1 VISPGPDLSQ
11 RQRQILIRVVEE
23 YVATGQPVGS
33 KNLVERAE
41 MRVSPATV
49 RNELAELERLG
60 LLTHPHT
67 SAGRVPTDRGYRYY
81 VDRLL
86 ERQAPR
92 PATFPLDLG
101 EARNEVEAALQATTE
116 TLSQVTRLI
125 ALVSAPPLEAATVRH
140 VEVLMLQ
147 PQIVM
152 VVVITSTGGV
162 TKRVYAFD
170 APVDPG
176 LAAWAAAYLNDQ
188 LVGLALGSG
197 QLRRRL
203 ADPGMTAAERTFLE
217 VLSPAFTE
225 AEGDEQRV
233 YVGGAAGFLD
243 DVRDEELSSYRS
255 LIDLLER
262 RRTLLDMLAEAL
274 DPRRPFV
281 RVGDE
286 LANPAL
292 RELALVGAAYGIANR
307 TLGAV
312 SLIGSSRMDYD
323 KAIRT
328 VRSAASELSRFA
340 EIIYGED

>member
-1 VISPGPDLSQ
+1 VIAPGPDLSE
-11 RQRQILIRVVEE
+11 RQREILIRVVEE

-33 KNLVERAE
+33 KNLVERAG

-86 ERQAPR
+86 DRRLPR

-101 EARNEVEAALQATTE
+101 EARSEVEAALQATTE

-125 ALVSAPPLEAATVRH
+125 ALVSAPPLQAATVRH

-170 APVDPG
+170 APVDAG
-176 LAAWAAAYLNDQ
+176 LAYWAAQYLNEQ
-188 LVGLALGSG
+188 LAGLSLGSS

-203 ADPGMTAAERTFLE
+203 EDPGLYPAEREFLA
-217 VLSPAFTE
+217 VLAPVFTE
-225 AEGDEQRV
+225 AAGEEQQV
-233 YVGGAAGFLD
+233 YVGGAAGLLD
-243 DVRDEELSSYRS
+243 DVRDQELGSYRS

-262 RRTLLDMLAEAL
+262 RRALLDVLAEAL

-292 RELALVGAAYGIANR
+292 HDLALVGAAYGIANR

-312 SLIGSSRMDYD
+312 SLIGPTRMDYD

-340 EIIYGED
+340 EVIYGDN

>member
-1 VISPGPDLSQ
+1 
-11 RQRQILIRVVEE
+11 
-23 YVATGQPVGS
+23 
-33 KNLVERAE
+33 
-41 MRVSPATV
+41 
-49 RNELAELERLG
+49 
-60 LLTHPHT
+60 
-67 SAGRVPTDRGYRYY
+67 
-81 VDRLL
+81 
-86 ERQAPR
+86 
-92 PATFPLDLG
+92 
-101 EARNEVEAALQATTE
+101 
-116 TLSQVTRLI
+116 
-125 ALVSAPPLEAATVRH
+125 
-140 VEVLMLQ
+140 
-147 PQIVM
+147 
-152 VVVITSTGGV
+152 
-162 TKRVYAFD
+162 
-170 APVDPG
+170 
-176 LAAWAAAYLNDQ
+176 
-188 LVGLALGSG
+188 
-197 QLRRRL
+197 
-203 ADPGMTAAERTFLE
+203 MTAAERTFLE

-243 DVRDEELSSYRS
+243 DIRDKELSSYRS

-262 RRTLLDMLAEAL
+262 RRALLDMLAEAL

-312 SLIGSSRMDYD
+312 SLIGPSRMDYD

>member
-1 VISPGPDLSQ
+1 MVSSAPDLTQ
-11 RQRQILIRVVEE
+11 RQRDILVQVVEE

-33 KNLVERAE
+33 KHLVERTG
-41 MRVSPATV
+41 MRVSSATV

-86 ERQAPR
+86 ERPAAR
-92 PATFPLDLG
+92 PVTFPLDLTA
-101 EARNEVEAALQATTE
+101 ARSEVESALQATTE
-116 TLSQVTRLI
+116 MLSQVTRLI
-125 ALVSAPPLEAATVRH
+125 ALVSAPPLQTATVRH
-140 VEVLMLQ
+140 VEVLLLQ
-147 PQIVM
+147 PQVAM
-152 VVVITSTGGV
+152 VVVITSSGGV

-170 APVDPG
+170 MPVDPG
-176 LAAWAAAYLNDQ
+176 LIHWSGQYLNDQ
-188 LVGLALGSG
+188 VVGLSLGSG
-197 QLRRRL
+197 QLRRHL
-203 ADPGMTAAERTFLE
+203 ADPTLPRAESAFLQVVE
-217 VLSPAFTE
+217 SAFTD
-225 AEGDEQRV
+225 AEDDEQRV
-233 YVGGAAGFLD
+233 YVGGAAGLLD
-243 DVRDEELSSYRS
+243 DVRDDELGSYRS

-262 RRTLLDMLAEAL
+262 RRALLDVLAEAL

-286 LANPAL
+286 LADPGL
-292 RELALVGAAYGIANR
+292 RDLALVGAAYGIANR

-312 SLIGSSRMDYD
+312 SLIGPSRMDYD

-340 EIIYGED
+340 EVIYGE